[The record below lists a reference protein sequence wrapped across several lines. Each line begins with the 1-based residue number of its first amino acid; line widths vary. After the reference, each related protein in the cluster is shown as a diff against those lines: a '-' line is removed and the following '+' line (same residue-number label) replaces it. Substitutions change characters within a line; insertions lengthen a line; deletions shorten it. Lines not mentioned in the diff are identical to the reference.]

1 MRFKHVY
8 WLHVDFAGYCC
19 KCMHPRL
26 MACSYSYT
34 VFLTS
39 ALGFRKC
46 SVGFIF
52 QIKKVA
58 FAHIAFTLSFLADDS
73 TMAEYSSIR
82 YTCMLSKLKNFW
94 LPLLFIAEAGIL
106 STFFFFFVC
115 AFYFWEIWI
124 LVLLNWSIFYNLF
137 SSSSCK
143 RVIV

>member
-1 MRFKHVY
+1 
-8 WLHVDFAGYCC
+8 
-19 KCMHPRL
+19 

-52 QIKKVA
+52 QIKKVT

-106 STFFFFFVC
+106 STFFFF
-115 AFYFWEIWI
+115 
-124 LVLLNWSIFYNLF
+124 LSVLSIFEKFEYWF
-137 SSSSCK
+137 C
-143 RVIV
+143 